1 MSLVAYGDSDQSD
14 DESSDSDQPLDAST
28 NATAG
33 TNTRADEP
41 DSTTADPSRLFA
53 KLPPPKPSTSTPLD
67 LSLQEIVKQPAN
79 ATKSKRAQI
88 LIPSLNGFDDE
99 EEEEQEKKKFK
110 PAQTGSGLMGLLPAP
125 RHGSVTSKQLMPQV
139 LTRPSVPRDKG
150 PQKSGGPPKPQ
161 PPRTTATE
169 EDPWADGPDDS
180 APTSSFFTFEEPPL
194 AKVDV
199 ASAENL
205 SVTSTERYPAT
216 ADQPEPEQEPDCT
229 VPDYPQQEV
238 TESRRGKIVFAEHS
252 EPGTSAFDVE
262 LDDGAVVRLRGRRDE
277 EIHIIDVSADSQVDK
292 SRVLIK
298 GLTEEQSYSPASD
311 TGDFNTS
318 QTHRRK
324 HQITYLA
331 QQASTLFPCRT
342 MGLLQKSR
350 EPAKAREQEL
360 KNMWA
365 QNRMTKRQTQAKYG
379 F

>member
-14 DESSDSDQPLDAST
+14 DESSDSDQPLDAT
-28 NATAG
+28 TKATTEA
-33 TNTRADEP
+33 TSAADEP

-53 KLPPPKPSTSTPLD
+53 RLPPPKQSTSVTSTPLD
-67 LSLQEIVKQPAN
+67 LSLQDIVKQPAN
-79 ATKSKRAQI
+79 PTKSKRAQI

-99 EEEEQEKKKFK
+99 EDEEHEKKKFK
-110 PAQTGSGLMGLLPAP
+110 PAQSGSGLMGLLPAP
-125 RHGSVTSKQLMPQV
+125 RHGLATSKQLMPQV
-139 LTRPSVPRDKG
+139 LKRPSVPRDKG
-150 PQKSGGPPKPQ
+150 PPQ
-161 PPRTTATE
+161 PRPPGTAVQN
-169 EDPWADGPDDS
+169 DPWTDGDADGPDDS
-180 APTSSFFTFEEPPL
+180 TPTSSFFTFEEPPL
-194 AKVDV
+194 PKVDM

-205 SVTSTERYPAT
+205 SVTSTEKYPANV
-216 ADQPEPEQEPDCT
+216 DQPEPEQEPDCT
-229 VPDYPQQEV
+229 VPDYPQQQEGA
-238 TESRRGKIVFAEHS
+238 ESRRGKIVFAEHN

-311 TGDFNTS
+311 TSDFNTS

-331 QQASTLFPCRT
+331 QQ
-342 MGLLQKSR
+342 
-350 EPAKAREQEL
+350 AKAREQEL

>member
-14 DESSDSDQPLDAST
+14 DESSNDSEQPLDATT
-28 NATAG
+28 NATA
-33 TNTRADEP
+33 NPPADEP
-41 DSTTADPSRLFA
+41 DSTTADSSRLFA
-53 KLPPPKPSTSTPLD
+53 RLPPPKQSTSTPLD

-79 ATKSKRAQI
+79 ATRAKRAQI
-88 LIPSLNGFDDE
+88 LIPSLNGFDVE
-99 EEEEQEKKKFK
+99 EEEEHEKKKFK
-110 PAQTGSGLMGLLPAP
+110 PAQSGSGLMGLLPAP
-125 RHGSVTSKQLMPQV
+125 RHGSLTSKQLMPQV
-139 LTRPSVPRDKG
+139 LTRPSVPRDRG
-150 PQKSGGPPKPQ
+150 LPKSRGAPQ
-161 PPRTTATE
+161 PRPPGTAAVE
-169 EDPWADGPDDS
+169 DDPWGDKDADDS

-194 AKVDV
+194 PGVDNV
-199 ASAENL
+199 SAENL
-205 SVTSTERYPAT
+205 SVTSTEKYPPVV
-216 ADQPEPEQEPDCT
+216 DQQPELEQEPDCT
-229 VPDYPQQEV
+229 VPDQPQQEAV
-238 TESRRGKIVFAEHS
+238 ESRRGKIVFAEHN

-311 TGDFNTS
+311 SSDFNTS

-331 QQASTLFPCRT
+331 QQ
-342 MGLLQKSR
+342 
-350 EPAKAREQEL
+350 AKAREQEL